1 MSIAISHLS
10 NFYCNSGY
18 IDTVKYL
25 WYIKNLM
32 LDKLNQENNETIAQ
46 IEELSNQ
53 KISDCFQ
60 CGSCTAGCPVAFAMD
75 PVPSQAIRMLQL
87 GMVQELLDS
96 SGIWLCAACNVCGTR
111 CPRGVDYAKISDAL
125 RALVLRSKKNRVEP
139 DKISKE
145 IIYDAPQQAFIAG
158 FRKFVG

>member
-1 MSIAISHLS
+1 MLEERNQS
-10 NFYCNSGY
+10 NE
-18 IDTVKYL
+18 I
-25 WYIKNLM
+25 INL
-32 LDKLNQENNETIAQ
+32 
-46 IEELSNQ
+46 IEELSGQ
-53 KISDCFQ
+53 KIFNCFQ
-60 CGSCTAGCPVAFAMD
+60 CGACTAGCPVAFAMD

-87 GMVQELLDS
+87 GMVQEVLDS

-139 DKISKE
+139 DKISKAL
-145 IIYDAPQQAFIAG
+145 IYDAPQQAFIAG

>member
-1 MSIAISHLS
+1 
-10 NFYCNSGY
+10 
-18 IDTVKYL
+18 
-25 WYIKNLM
+25 M
-32 LDKLNQENNETIAQ
+32 LDNRFQKENEEIIAL
-46 IEELSNQ
+46 IEELSGQ

-87 GMVQELLDS
+87 GMVKELLDS

-125 RALVLRSKKNRVEP
+125 RALVLRSKKDRVEP
-139 DKISKE
+139 DKINKDF
-145 IIYDAPQQAFIAG
+145 IYDAPQQAFIAG